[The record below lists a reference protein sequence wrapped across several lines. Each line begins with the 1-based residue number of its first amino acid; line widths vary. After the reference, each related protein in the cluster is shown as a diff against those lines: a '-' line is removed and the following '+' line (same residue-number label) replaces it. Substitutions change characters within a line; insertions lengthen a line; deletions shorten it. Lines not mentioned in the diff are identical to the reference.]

1 MMTDD
6 KYISLLPKDFDE
18 TEMISKRILQFVN
31 KTADELELSDADV
44 TIGSLVTLL
53 LHYLK
58 NRSDDKSE
66 ATAHLMSLITSV
78 LLITSAN
85 TTSLDVADM
94 PTEKEKN

>member
-1 MMTDD
+1 MTDD

-85 TTSLDVADM
+85 TTWLDVADM